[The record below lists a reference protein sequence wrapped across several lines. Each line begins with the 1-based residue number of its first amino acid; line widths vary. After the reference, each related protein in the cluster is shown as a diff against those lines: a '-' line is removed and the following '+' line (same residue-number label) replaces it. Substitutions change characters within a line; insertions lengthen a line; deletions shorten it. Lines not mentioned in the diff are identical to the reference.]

1 MEIRLQKNKK
11 MLVLAIMS
19 SMPKIIWRRRRTCL
33 WKWWISSRF
42 I

>member
-1 MEIRLQKNKK
+1 MGILLFLMEIRLQKNKK

-33 WKWWISSRF
+33 
-42 I
+42 